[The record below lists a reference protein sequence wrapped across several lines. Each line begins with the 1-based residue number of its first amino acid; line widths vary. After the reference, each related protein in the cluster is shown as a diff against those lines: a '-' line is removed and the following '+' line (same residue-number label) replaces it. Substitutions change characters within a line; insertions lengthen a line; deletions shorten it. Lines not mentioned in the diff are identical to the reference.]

1 MSNGENAVVNAV
13 VEVGKIRPA
22 ASNSYDLGR
31 WQMTRLCEIGRLG
44 GWQEKVCSRVQTIE
58 ALRSRPRSRLVGFNR
73 GGDRAVAAHAHGG
86 DCLPAT
92 LLQSSSRFRR
102 MTAE

>member
-31 WQMTRLCEIGRLG
+31 WQMTRSCEIGRLG
-44 GWQEKVCSRVQTIE
+44 GWQEKS
-58 ALRSRPRSRLVGFNR
+58 
-73 GGDRAVAAHAHGG
+73 
-86 DCLPAT
+86 
-92 LLQSSSRFRR
+92 LLESPDD
-102 MTAE
+102 